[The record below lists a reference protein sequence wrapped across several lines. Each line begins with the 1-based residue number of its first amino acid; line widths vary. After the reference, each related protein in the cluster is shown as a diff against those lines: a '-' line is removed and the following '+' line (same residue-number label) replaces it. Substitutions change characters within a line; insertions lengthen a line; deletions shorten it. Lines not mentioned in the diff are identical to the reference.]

1 MKSKYL
7 LLLIVFSF
15 SSFALACA
23 STSSQVKAQQDLRA
37 VDYWPLQLGNQWT
50 YRIEHG
56 GATQKNTV
64 KIIRQDSDGFFID
77 NQGARLKAHPAG
89 IFDGDR
95 FLLRDPLELG
105 AKWMAVPSANALE
118 HFEITSVH
126 FDMSVPAGEF
136 HNCVRVQA
144 RNKISA
150 KESFI
155 GEWTYAPGVGLI
167 AFESFRQVA
176 AKEPQPQTK
185 MQLVEYKIADKNKSA
200 H

>member
-1 MKSKYL
+1 MNRKYL
-7 LLLIVFSF
+7 IFIAFFVSAGMLVS
-15 SSFALACA
+15 CKTA
-23 STSSQVKAQQDLRA
+23 SNQVKTQHDLRA
-37 VDYWPLQLGNQWT
+37 VDYWPLQIGNQWT

-56 GATQKNTV
+56 GATQQNTV
-64 KIIRQDSDGFFID
+64 KILRQDADGFFVD

-118 HFEITSVH
+118 RFEITSLH
-126 FDMSVPAGEF
+126 FDMKVPAGEF
-136 HNCVRVQA
+136 HDCVRVQA

-150 KESFI
+150 NESFI

-167 AFESFRQVA
+167 AFASFRQVNT
-176 AKEPQPQTK
+176 KDPQPQTK
-185 MQLVEYKIADKNKSA
+185 MQLIQFEQSEKK
-200 H
+200 